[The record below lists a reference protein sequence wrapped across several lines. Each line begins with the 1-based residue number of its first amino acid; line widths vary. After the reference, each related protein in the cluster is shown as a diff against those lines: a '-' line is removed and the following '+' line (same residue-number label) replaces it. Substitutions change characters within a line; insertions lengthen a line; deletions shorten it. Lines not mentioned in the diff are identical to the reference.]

1 MRVWWTVD
9 RAVGF
14 VVDWRWTGGAKAVR
28 NQILARIAIGGIGLA
43 VAAAASGEAGFYGGV
58 SLRDNGT
65 EAKGLALAAPAKG
78 QILIWNRFAPPA
90 ADESA
95 QRSLVY
101 GGYRW
106 KNDVAVEAAFNSTE
120 KYALRP
126 ASSGLTIG
134 PGLGLSLG
142 EVTFR
147 AWNADVYTSWEFLR
161 SLSLYGRLGYTQ
173 SDARPLFAGA
183 SLVPGD
189 PGRQRDGVNYGVGL
203 RYDVT
208 HSLGLRVEYAR
219 FGRFAGEIIGNGMPE
234 SDQVSIGVQYR
245 F

>member
-1 MRVWWTVD
+1 LE
-9 RAVGF
+9 
-14 VVDWRWTGGAKAVR
+14 VVKKQLLAFMIGA
-28 NQILARIAIGGIGLA
+28 GLGMGPG
-43 VAAAASGEAGFYGGV
+43 VAAWAQGAFYGGV
-58 SLRDNGT
+58 SMRDNGAEST
-65 EAKGLALAAPAKG
+65 GLVLLTQPAG
-78 QILIWNRFAPPA
+78 QTLIWNRFATPA
-90 ADESA
+90 SDDST

-106 KNDVAVEAAFNSTE
+106 KNDVAVEAAFNSAD

-126 ASSGLTIG
+126 APPGSSASPG
-134 PGLGLSLG
+134 PGVNFGD
-142 EVTFR
+142 VTSR
-147 AWNADVYTSWEFLR
+147 AWNADVYTSWEFIR
-161 SLSLYGRLGYTQ
+161 SLSLYGRLGYAQ
-173 SDARPLFAGA
+173 NEARPLFAGA

-189 PGRQRDGVNYGVGL
+189 PRRQRDGVNYGVGL

-219 FGRFAGEIIGNGMPE
+219 FGRFAGEFVGSGMPE

>member
-1 MRVWWTVD
+1 VKKQLLAFML
-9 RAVGF
+9 
-14 VVDWRWTGGAKAVR
+14 GAGLSIGTAADA
-28 NQILARIAIGGIGLA
+28 LAQ
-43 VAAAASGEAGFYGGV
+43 AGFYGGV
-58 SLRDNGT
+58 SMRDNGA
-65 EAKGLALAAPAKG
+65 ESSGLMISPQAPKPAG
-78 QILIWNRFAPPA
+78 QTLVWNRFSTPIV
-90 ADESA
+90 DESG

-106 KNDVAVEAAFNSTE
+106 KNDVAVEAAFNSTD

-126 ASSGLTIG
+126 ASSGLSIG
-134 PGLGLSLG
+134 PGLGLNFG
-142 EVTFR
+142 DVTAR

-161 SLSLYGRLGYTQ
+161 SLSLYGRLGYAQT
-173 SDARPLFAGA
+173 DARPLFAGA
-183 SLVPGD
+183 SLIPGD
-189 PGRQRDGVNYGVGL
+189 PRRQRDGVNYGVGL

-219 FGRFAGEIIGNGMPE
+219 FGRFAGELVGSGMPE

>member
-1 MRVWWTVD
+1 M
-9 RAVGF
+9 
-14 VVDWRWTGGAKAVR
+14 
-28 NQILARIAIGGIGLA
+28 
-43 VAAAASGEAGFYGGV
+43 
-58 SLRDNGT
+58 RDNGT
-65 EAKGLALAAPAKG
+65 ESKGLALVEPPSG
-78 QILIWNRFAPPA
+78 QSLMWNRFAPPTS
-90 ADESA
+90 EENA

-106 KNDVAVEAAFNSTE
+106 RNDVAVEAAFNSTAVNSTD

-126 ASSGLTIG
+126 ASPGLSIG
-134 PGLGLSLG
+134 PGLGLSLAD
-142 EVTFR
+142 VTSR

-161 SLSLYGRLGYTQ
+161 SLSLYGRLGYAQ
-173 SDARPLFAGA
+173 SDTRPLFAGA

-189 PGRQRDGVNYGVGL
+189 PRRQRDGVNYGLGL

-219 FGRFAGEIIGNGMPE
+219 FGRFAGETIGSGLPE
-234 SDQVSIGVQYR
+234 SDQFSIGVQYR